1 MKKGVSQMLQKL
13 NKKLSRNQKGFSLIE
28 LMVAVAILA
37 MAAFGIFQAFTTGFM
52 GMAESRDRTE
62 AVNYLQKTLEK
73 YKNLPFTEIVDQQ
86 ITKLKKVIAQIRWK
100 DREGNIKTEEASTTI
115 YSTPKTGEISSPYKI
130 VLYATPYYRILP
142 DSDSWLTAEIQDK
155 NNNLINDW
163 FGKIDYQ
170 IIEGDF
176 LGFLDKTF
184 EMTNNGKSTNRF
196 WSGSNTGS
204 VIIEASAELK
214 DVGTVTDVVEIT
226 ILTEGIAI
234 MLEPDEDDDILRKGE
249 TATINLSVVK
259 ADYLTIDENYT
270 GTIDLASS
278 SPGILSTKTIT
289 LDETDNGIAT
299 FTVTATETGK
309 AEIIASAENLDMG
322 YTEITFGDVGHSI
335 KLTPEETSILAGEN
349 TNIDITILDDEG
361 NATTYTGIIT
371 INGGPYGNSTDV
383 IFSNNANKRILF
395 SYNIAGEI
403 EINANGNNLIGDTII
418 IEVLESKI
426 PSYIKIISDKDK
438 LYTSESAKLSA
449 RIYDDNNDLV
459 TNYNEEVSFTISDGE
474 GYFSENNTTIKA
486 INGVTPEV
494 KLYSNYHGLVNIIA
508 NSTTSNGKSLNPG
521 NKDILFY
528 SLPSYMEISK
538 TPTDASIPA
547 NGSSFAEIKLEIHG
561 MENDITEIFG
571 YIVNFDTNLDGSI
584 LSNKSVYPIDGI
596 ATTNVYSSSIGK
608 ATITATVPEQS
619 SYNLEQVTID
629 VDFINAEPTNLYLV
643 EEEGFNVISAD
654 GETIILF
661 YVGVTGSPLELKN
674 IEISGWKK
682 GTLNAIAIKSPWDST
697 NYDPDIQN
705 ILASPE
711 PYVATDNDIDNTSF
725 VLGKTLIRL
734 IFSESQKNES
744 IDITFVDDI
753 GNEYPV
759 NFRVPQS

>member
-1 MKKGVSQMLQKL
+1 
-13 NKKLSRNQKGFSLIE
+13 
-28 LMVAVAILA
+28 
-37 MAAFGIFQAFTTGFM
+37 
-52 GMAESRDRTE
+52 
-62 AVNYLQKTLEK
+62 
-73 YKNLPFTEIVDQQ
+73 
-86 ITKLKKVIAQIRWK
+86 
-100 DREGNIKTEEASTTI
+100 
-115 YSTPKTGEISSPYKI
+115 
-130 VLYATPYYRILP
+130 
-142 DSDSWLTAEIQDK
+142 
-155 NNNLINDW
+155 
-163 FGKIDYQ
+163 
-170 IIEGDF
+170 
-176 LGFLDKTF
+176 
-184 EMTNNGKSTNRF
+184 
-196 WSGSNTGS
+196 
-204 VIIEASAELK
+204 
-214 DVGTVTDVVEIT
+214 
-226 ILTEGIAI
+226 
-234 MLEPDEDDDILRKGE
+234 
-249 TATINLSVVK
+249 
-259 ADYLTIDENYT
+259 
-270 GTIDLASS
+270 
-278 SPGILSTKTIT
+278 
-289 LDETDNGIAT
+289 
-299 FTVTATETGK
+299 
-309 AEIIASAENLDMG
+309 
-322 YTEITFGDVGHSI
+322 
-335 KLTPEETSILAGEN
+335 
-349 TNIDITILDDEG
+349 
-361 NATTYTGIIT
+361 
-371 INGGPYGNSTDV
+371 
-383 IFSNNANKRILF
+383 
-395 SYNIAGEI
+395 
-403 EINANGNNLIGDTII
+403 
-418 IEVLESKI
+418 
-426 PSYIKIISDKDK
+426 
-438 LYTSESAKLSA
+438 
-449 RIYDDNNDLV
+449 
-459 TNYNEEVSFTISDGE
+459 
-474 GYFSENNTTIKA
+474 
-486 INGVTPEV
+486 
-494 KLYSNYHGLVNIIA
+494 
-508 NSTTSNGKSLNPG
+508 
-521 NKDILFY
+521 
-528 SLPSYMEISK
+528 MEISK